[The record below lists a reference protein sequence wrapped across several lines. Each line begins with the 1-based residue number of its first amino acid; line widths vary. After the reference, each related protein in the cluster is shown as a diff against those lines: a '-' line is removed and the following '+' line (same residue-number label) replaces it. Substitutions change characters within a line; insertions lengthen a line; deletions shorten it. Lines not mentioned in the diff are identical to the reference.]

1 MLTKDFIEAVEELGY
16 EVDIKWPDTL
26 FVETSDIKPDT
37 VVVIRKDEAEPASW
51 SGGTTIPAVDAA
63 ALVKLV
69 EEYSATPLEEREKN
83 VSEKPLESYSINE
96 LGEAISKILLNKLN
110 PHAQVVISQEQIQI
124 YEPKWCTPSEW
135 ANKNL

>member
-1 MLTKDFIEAVEELGY
+1 MLTTDFIKAVEEIGLEADNRFTDMLYIESHDG
-16 EVDIKWPDTL
+16 
-26 FVETSDIKPDT
+26 
-37 VVVIRKDEAEPASW
+37 VVVSINKDCSKTFTWCE
-51 SGGTTIPAVDAA
+51 GTDILVGSLLKLIP
-63 ALVKLV
+63 LV
-69 EEYSATPLEEREKN
+69 EEYANTPIEEREKK

-124 YEPKWCTPSEW
+124 YEPKWSTPSEW

>member
-1 MLTKDFIEAVEELGY
+1 MLTTDFINEVEEIGL
-16 EVDIKWPDTL
+16 EVDNSYSSVL
-26 FVETSDIKPDT
+26 YVESNYG
-37 VVVIRKDEAEPASW
+37 VVVSINKGCSETFTWRNGTDIHV
-51 SGGTTIPAVDAA
+51 GGLLELIP
-63 ALVKLV
+63 LV
-69 EEYSATPLEEREKN
+69 EEYANTPIKEREKK

-124 YEPKWCTPSEW
+124 YEPKWSTPSEW

>member
-1 MLTKDFIEAVEELGY
+1 MLTTDFIKAVEKIGL
-16 EVDIKWPDTL
+16 EVNNSYSSVL
-26 FVETSDIKPDT
+26 YVESHDG
-37 VVVIRKDEAEPASW
+37 VVVSINKGCSETFTWCNGTDIHV
-51 SGGTTIPAVDAA
+51 GGLLELIP
-63 ALVKLV
+63 LV
-69 EEYSATPLEEREKN
+69 EEYANTPIEEREKK

-124 YEPKWCTPSEW
+124 YEPKWSTPSEW

>member
-1 MLTKDFIEAVEELGY
+1 MLTKDFIKEVEKIGLEADNRFTDMLYIESHDG
-16 EVDIKWPDTL
+16 
-26 FVETSDIKPDT
+26 
-37 VVVIRKDEAEPASW
+37 VVVSINKDCSKTFTWCE
-51 SGGTTIPAVDAA
+51 GTGILVGSLFKLIP
-63 ALVKLV
+63 LV
-69 EEYSATPLEEREKN
+69 EEYANTPIEEREKK

-110 PHAQVVISQEQIQI
+110 PYAQVVISQEQIQI